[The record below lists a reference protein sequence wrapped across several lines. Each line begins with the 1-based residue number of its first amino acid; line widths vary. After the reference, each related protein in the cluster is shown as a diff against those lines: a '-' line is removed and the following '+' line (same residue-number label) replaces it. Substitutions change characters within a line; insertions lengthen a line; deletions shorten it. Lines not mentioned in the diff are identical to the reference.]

1 MKRWRALLHD
11 ARHWKRVSAGY
22 RRRIRPAP
30 HKPDPFTWRD
40 DRLTLSWLGHSTLLM
55 NVFGVWVLTDPVLLP
70 RVGIRAG
77 VVTLG
82 PKRFVAPALRVRQ
95 LPKIDFILLTHAH
108 MDHLDIGTLKK
119 LPRDSTVITA
129 TATSD
134 LLRRLPFREIVELGW
149 GDRGRF
155 ERAHKRI
162 EIEAFGVRHWGARL
176 RHDVHRGF
184 NGYLLERKGRR
195 VCIAGDTARTSFV
208 GIGSRGPVDVMAVP
222 IGAYDP
228 WIASHCTPE
237 QAVAMANEAR
247 ATFVVPIHHQTFRLG
262 REPMDEPIR
271 RFRNS
276 IDPDRVALSEVGQTF
291 VLPVPSLHA

>member
-95 LPKIDFILLTHAH
+95 LPKIDR
-108 MDHLDIGTLKK
+108 K
-119 LPRDSTVITA
+119 ST
-129 TATSD
+129 
-134 LLRRLPFREIVELGW
+134 RL
-149 GDRGRF
+149 
-155 ERAHKRI
+155 
-162 EIEAFGVRHWGARL
+162 
-176 RHDVHRGF
+176 
-184 NGYLLERKGRR
+184 N
-195 VCIAGDTARTSFV
+195 S
-208 GIGSRGPVDVMAVP
+208 
-222 IGAYDP
+222 
-228 WIASHCTPE
+228 SHIP
-237 QAVAMANEAR
+237 
-247 ATFVVPIHHQTFRLG
+247 
-262 REPMDEPIR
+262 
-271 RFRNS
+271 
-276 IDPDRVALSEVGQTF
+276 
-291 VLPVPSLHA
+291 